1 MKYYIILFYDKSMK
15 FYKDKQNQASLPEG
29 SRQFVCSSNV
39 TVADLC
45 TWISNGFKK
54 LNTIKEIEE

>member
-1 MKYYIILFYDKSMK
+1 MKYYITLFYDGSMK
-15 FYKDKQNQASLPEG
+15 FYKNEQNPESLPVG

-45 TWISNGFKK
+45 TWVANGYKK
-54 LNTIKEIEE
+54 LNTIKEIEN

>member
-15 FYKDKQNQASLPEG
+15 FYKDKQNQASLPDG